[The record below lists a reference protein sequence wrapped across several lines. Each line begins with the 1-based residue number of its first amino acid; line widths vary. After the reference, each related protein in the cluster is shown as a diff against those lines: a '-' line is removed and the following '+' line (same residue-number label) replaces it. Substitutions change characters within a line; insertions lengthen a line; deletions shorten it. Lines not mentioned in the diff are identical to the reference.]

1 MKRALLL
8 AGLLLA
14 VSRWSGASEA
24 FDPGVPISLEL
35 KDASLGDVITTL
47 GALANL
53 PVVIEPGIEGRVTI
67 RLQDVPFERVLAIL
81 SKQNGITLHVLD
93 GKLVASR
100 SLSSVPGPALLPE
113 KFQGLPRIAV
123 EEYSKSLSPPLF
135 VETRWNAS
143 ETCNRLTFGNGG
155 VSTALIPAPG
165 RTRSLPML
173 VSQFGFDPVTGARF
187 VVADDPLRRVFAL
200 QPGSSKSAEIRSD
213 AQSLRVTVAPSP
225 MAAEGCQG
233 PDQRESGPRPNTM
246 IVMEVRERLEDGS
259 MRAVMGPRVAALA
272 GVAFSM
278 RSSFKDRG
286 FVIRGYLSRDG
297 GSVAL
302 ALVVEATWSDPRD
315 GRDYIYAQV
324 GDVRE
329 QLVPLTPDG
338 VMATSLPA
346 GVATDRPLELW
357 VSLGSFAPEK
367 SGAAPPKEFSPRS
380 YGETVKGTT
389 APVFSQAMAMAP
401 PLSVMFTKPIVN

>member
-81 SKQNGITLHVLD
+81 SKENRITLHVLD

-100 SLSSVPGPALLPE
+100 SLSSGPGSALLPE

-123 EEYSKSLSPPLF
+123 EEYSKYLSPPLF
-135 VETRWNAS
+135 VKTRWDGS
-143 ETCNRLTFGNGG
+143 ETCNRLTLGNGG
-155 VSTALIPAPG
+155 ASTALISAPG
-165 RTRSLPML
+165 RTRSLPLL
-173 VSQFGFDPVTGARF
+173 VSQFGYDPVTGARF

-200 QPGSSKSAEIRSD
+200 QPGSAKSAEIRTD
-213 AQSLRVTVAPSP
+213 AQSLRVTVAPSS
-225 MAAEGCQG
+225 MAAEKCQG

-246 IVMEVRERLEDGS
+246 IVMELRERLEDGS

-278 RSSFKDRG
+278 RSGSNDASGHSRS

-302 ALVVEATWSDPRD
+302 ALVVEATWTDPRD
-315 GRDYIYAQV
+315 GREYIYAQV

-346 GVATDRPLELW
+346 GVATDRPLEIW

-367 SGAAPPKEFSPRS
+367 SG
-380 YGETVKGTT
+380 T
-389 APVFSQAMAMAP
+389 AD
-401 PLSVMFTKPIVN
+401 

>member
-1 MKRALLL
+1 MKRALFL

-67 RLQDVPFERVLAIL
+67 RLQDVPFEKVLAIL

-100 SLSSVPGPALLPE
+100 SLSSGPGPALLPE
-113 KFQGLPRIAV
+113 RFQGLPRIAV

-135 VETRWNAS
+135 VKTRWNGS

-155 VSTALIPAPG
+155 ASTALIPAPG
-165 RTRSLPML
+165 RTRSLPLL
-173 VSQFGFDPVTGARF
+173 VSQFGYDPVTGTRF
-187 VVADDPLRRVFAL
+187 VVAEDPLRRAL
-200 QPGSSKSAEIRSD
+200 ALPPGLAKSADVHSD
-213 AQSLRVTVAPSP
+213 AQSLRVTFAPSP
-225 MAAEGCQG
+225 MAAEGCQD
-233 PDQRESGPRPNTM
+233 PDRGTSGPRPNSL
-246 IVMEVRERLEDGS
+246 IVMELRERLEDGTAQ
-259 MRAVMGPRVAALA
+259 AVMRPRVAALA

-278 RSSFKDRG
+278 RSGSNDRG

-302 ALVVEATWSDPRD
+302 ALVAEATWSDPRD
-315 GRDYIYAQV
+315 GREYIYAQV

-329 QLVPLTPDG
+329 QLVPLTPNG

-367 SGAAPPKEFSPRS
+367 N
-380 YGETVKGTT
+380 GT
-389 APVFSQAMAMAP
+389 AD
-401 PLSVMFTKPIVN
+401 